1 MSLTEKQFGVLKRI
15 IVGLSIALCI
25 VGLGSY
31 MNPFGY
37 NETFEPINK
46 LHIAI
51 LCCLVPTF
59 FLAVSIG
66 RLAKHRFLTPEDI
79 DGGGL
84 SAGTP
89 QAKLLQ
95 SLLQNTI
102 EQALLASLVYCAWA
116 AVMPTTWLSTVPIAA
131 IAFGVG
137 RILFFFRLQSRS
149 ISTGY
154 WLYIIFLPFVNHA
167 LHNDWSAVMA
177 ANQLTSQSSIATS
190 WLDGLTRHCLRRY
203 TAQALTY

>member
-131 IAFGVG
+131 IAFGAG
-137 RILFFFRLQSRS
+137 RILFFSGYNRGAAARAIGFTLSFYPSLIMLFTMIGVLLWRQ
-149 ISTGY
+149 IS
-154 WLYIIFLPFVNHA
+154 
-167 LHNDWSAVMA
+167 
-177 ANQLTSQSSIATS
+177 
-190 WLDGLTRHCLRRY
+190 
-203 TAQALTY
+203 

>member
-84 SAGTP
+84 LGVAKGGLSGGAPFQSTPCLIVKAEFLLIASLSSIRFSLSAC
-89 QAKLLQ
+89 
-95 SLLQNTI
+95 S
-102 EQALLASLVYCAWA
+102 ALL
-116 AVMPTTWLSTVPIAA
+116 
-131 IAFGVG
+131 
-137 RILFFFRLQSRS
+137 
-149 ISTGY
+149 
-154 WLYIIFLPFVNHA
+154 
-167 LHNDWSAVMA
+167 
-177 ANQLTSQSSIATS
+177 
-190 WLDGLTRHCLRRY
+190 
-203 TAQALTY
+203 